1 MCRIRNA
8 VENLNALSSL
18 FIKSKSWIF
27 AGVLHWA
34 RLSSSWQIS
43 GACELYKTAAIQS
56 ISLQFT
62 LLAKCL
68 IITLFSSYKPE
79 RRIHLC
85 GQAGKALS
93 ICGEI
98 APRPLVGRGV
108 RVVVL
113 SESLCGRGQDRGVSA
128 ISLAAETV
136 IRDDC
141 GMLDTEGDLKSQ
153 FSLTL
158 SLSR

>member
-8 VENLNALSSL
+8 VENLNSLSSL

-34 RLSSSWQIS
+34 RLSYSWQIS

-56 ISLQFT
+56 ISLQFM

-79 RRIHLC
+79 RRIRLC

-93 ICGEI
+93 ICGGNRSMAAGGERG
-98 APRPLVGRGV
+98 PSGPVVWVPLWPGTGQGCLCHQPHCGDCNQRRLWNVRYRRRP
-108 RVVVL
+108 
-113 SESLCGRGQDRGVSA
+113 
-128 ISLAAETV
+128 
-136 IRDDC
+136 
-141 GMLDTEGDLKSQ
+141 
-153 FSLTL
+153 
-158 SLSR
+158 